1 MKIKS
6 PKEIVWKENLPK
18 QLRANEQGQR
28 VTPEKTIYVSTHQK
42 PARTPFSLSLS
53 LSLCQVIS
61 YSLQERSAEIQESVM
76 DLKRGQGELAKDQ

>member
-1 MKIKS
+1 MYPHTKS
-6 PKEIVWKENLPK
+6 QQEPLS
-18 QLRANEQGQR
+18 L
-28 VTPEKTIYVSTHQK
+28 
-42 PARTPFSLSLS
+42 SLSLS